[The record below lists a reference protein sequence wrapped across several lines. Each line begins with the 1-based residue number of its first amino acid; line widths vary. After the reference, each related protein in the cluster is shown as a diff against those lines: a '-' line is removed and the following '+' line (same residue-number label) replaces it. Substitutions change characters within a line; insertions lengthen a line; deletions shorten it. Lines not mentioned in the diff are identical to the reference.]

1 MTESATDWAVQP
13 ATGAELSKRVA
24 HVAHAALRQRP
35 RAIGLAPQLANGIQ
49 TGLHLRVFEAVRGSG
64 RYEITSELLCDDI
77 LKRLHTS
84 LPAPNTCDIIDI
96 NPGQGLWSQSLHR
109 LVQPRRHVLVESDL
123 EKYGEH
129 LQPLLRSGSTYRHAT
144 VLEDAFDPEKEL
156 LSQYDVEK
164 AGSLGKPPEHNR
176 SLLMTVNLSGAKVS
190 IGGYMGSLS
199 RKFFDELYLSLL
211 SSPRAGYF
219 RYGLIRVLAWIPDHE
234 KDSYIPRTVHARHK
248 QTVMLEATTDITEV
262 AGASAETRSTR
273 YRKWP
278 DLELEELAV
287 IDARA
292 RDVPGQRTPKS
303 RLDMPP
309 PRELL
314 SIEPTP
320 RNLRKA
326 DFTSD
331 AEWVPRLLELD
342 SQIKQKF
349 PHWYRR
355 YASGQSIR
363 KLGLKTP
370 LQKEWGELL
379 RRANTTHK
387 THMKAVELVNQE
399 RQLISEW
406 KSEIRNAKDHHL
418 DSETEH
424 SFQKRAEAI
433 KENLKGLNRTNRIFA
448 EKAIDDCRAWDMSP
462 PVLAWNRREA
472 HPLVVYDGEFDAPSR
487 YMALLDVIP
496 RADLIS
502 RIDTY
507 DKMVCFRYIV
517 TSLSL
522 YFSRSVAEALR
533 ALVHEGLN
541 DFVKTIPGIH
551 DPTKGGWYDLT
562 ALRVRVLPTEIFVEI
577 GLAYEK
583 WPFRMSTEA
592 ILMATADPLAGYS
605 GQEDDMK

>member
-1 MTESATDWAVQP
+1 MILPSFTRHASTVAKKT
-13 ATGAELSKRVA
+13 LS
-24 HVAHAALRQRP
+24 
-35 RAIGLAPQLANGIQ
+35 
-49 TGLHLRVFEAVRGSG
+49 RGSG
-64 RYEITSELLCDDI
+64 RYEITSQRLCDDI
-77 LKRLHTS
+77 LVRLRTG

-96 NPGQGLWSQSLHR
+96 NPGRGLWSQSLHR
-109 LVQPRRHVLVESDL
+109 LLQPRRHVLVESDL
-123 EKYGEH
+123 DRYAEH
-129 LQPLLRSGSTYRHAT
+129 LQPLLKSHGSRYRHAT
-144 VLEDAFDPEKEL
+144 ILEDVFDPEKRL
-156 LSQYDVEK
+156 LTRYDTEK
-164 AGSLGKPPEHNR
+164 AGPVGKLPEYNG
-176 SLLMTVNLSGAKVS
+176 SLLMTVNLSGAKIS

-211 SSPRAGYF
+211 SGPSAGFF

-234 KDSYIPRTVHARHK
+234 KNSYIPRTVHARHK
-248 QTVMLEATTDITEV
+248 QTVMLEATTDIAEV
-262 AGASAETRSTR
+262 AGAPAETKSTR
-273 YRKWP
+273 YRKWT
-278 DLELEELAV
+278 DLELEEFAI

-292 RDVPGQRTPKS
+292 KKISGYEIPKL
-303 RLDMPP
+303 RLDTPA

-326 DFTSD
+326 HFTSD
-331 AEWVPRLLELD
+331 AEWVPRLLQLD
-342 SQIKQKF
+342 SHIRKKY

-406 KSEIRNAKDHHL
+406 KLEIRQAKNNSLNPD
-418 DSETEH
+418 TER
-424 SFQKRAEAI
+424 SLRNRAEAI
-433 KENLKGLNRTNRIFA
+433 KENLKTLNRTNRIFA
-448 EKAIDDCRAWDMSP
+448 EKAIDDCRAWDLSP
-462 PVLAWNRREA
+462 PILAWNRRET
-472 HPLVVYDGEFDAPSR
+472 HPLIVHDDEFDAPSR
-487 YMALLDVIP
+487 NNRHMTLLDVIP

-507 DKMVCFRYIV
+507 DKMVCFRFV
-517 TSLSL
+517 VASLSL
-522 YFSRSVAEALR
+522 YFSKSVAEALKS
-533 ALVHEGLN
+533 LVHEGLD

-562 ALRVRVLPTEIFVEI
+562 TLRVRVLPTDMFVEI
-577 GLAYEK
+577 GLAYER
-583 WPFRMSTEA
+583 WPFRMTTEA
-592 ILMATADPLAGYS
+592 ILMATADPTAGYS
-605 GQEDDMK
+605 GQEDDLK

>member
-1 MTESATDWAVQP
+1 MIVRSFARHASTVAKKT
-13 ATGAELSKRVA
+13 LS
-24 HVAHAALRQRP
+24 
-35 RAIGLAPQLANGIQ
+35 
-49 TGLHLRVFEAVRGSG
+49 RGSG
-64 RYEITSELLCDDI
+64 RYEITSQRLCDDV
-77 LKRLHTS
+77 LVRLRTG

-96 NPGQGLWSQSLHR
+96 NPGRGLWSQSLHR
-109 LVQPRRHVLVESDL
+109 LLQPRRHVLVESDL
-123 EKYGEH
+123 ERYAEH
-129 LQPLLRSGSTYRHAT
+129 LHPLLKSHGSTYRHAT
-144 VLEDAFDPEKEL
+144 ILQDVFDPEKQL
-156 LSQYDVEK
+156 LTNYDAEK
-164 AGSLGKPPEHNR
+164 AGTVGKLPEYNG
-176 SLLMTVNLSGAKVS
+176 SLLMTVNLSGAKIS

-199 RKFFDELYLSLL
+199 RKFFDELYLSLV
-211 SSPRAGYF
+211 SGPGAGFF
-219 RYGLIRVLAWIPDHE
+219 RYGLIHVLAWIPDHE
-234 KDSYIPRTVHARHK
+234 KNSYIPRTVHARHK
-248 QTVMLEATTDITEV
+248 QTVMLEATTDIAEV
-262 AGASAETRSTR
+262 AGAPAETKSTR
-273 YRKWP
+273 YRKWT
-278 DLELEELAV
+278 DLELEEFAI

-292 RDVPGQRTPKS
+292 KKISGYEMPKL
-303 RLDMPP
+303 RLDTPS

-326 DFTSD
+326 HFTSD
-331 AEWVPRLLELD
+331 AEWVPRLLQLD
-342 SQIKQKF
+342 SHIKKKY

-387 THMKAVELVNQE
+387 THMKAVELVKQE

-406 KSEIRNAKDHHL
+406 KFEIRQAKNSSLNPD
-418 DSETEH
+418 TER
-424 SFQKRAEAI
+424 SLRNRAEAI
-433 KENLKGLNRTNRIFA
+433 KDNLKALNRTNRIFA

-462 PVLAWNRREA
+462 PILAWNRRET
-472 HPLVVYDGEFDAPSR
+472 HPLIVHDEEFDTPSR
-487 YMALLDVIP
+487 HNRHMSLLDVIP

-507 DKMVCFRYIV
+507 DKMVCFRFVV

-522 YFSRSVAEALR
+522 YFSKSVAEALK

-562 ALRVRVLPTEIFVEI
+562 TLRVRVLPLDMFVEI
-577 GLAYEK
+577 GLAYER
-583 WPFRMSTEA
+583 WPFRMTTEA
-592 ILMATADPLAGYS
+592 ILMATADPMAGYS
-605 GQEDDMK
+605 GPEDDLK

>member
-1 MTESATDWAVQP
+1 MVLRSFARCASTVAKKT
-13 ATGAELSKRVA
+13 LS
-24 HVAHAALRQRP
+24 
-35 RAIGLAPQLANGIQ
+35 
-49 TGLHLRVFEAVRGSG
+49 RGSG
-64 RYEITSELLCDDI
+64 RYEITSQRLCDDI
-77 LKRLHTS
+77 LNRLRTS

-96 NPGQGLWSQSLHR
+96 NPGRGLWSKSLHHV
-109 LVQPRRHVLVESDL
+109 LQPRRHVLVESDL
-123 EKYGEH
+123 ERYTEY
-129 LQPLLRSGSTYRHAT
+129 LQPLLKSHGSAYRHAT
-144 VLEDAFDPEKEL
+144 ILEDVFDPGKQL
-156 LSQYDVEK
+156 LNQYDVEK
-164 AGSLGKPPEHNR
+164 AGSVGKVPEYNR
-176 SLLMTVNLSGAKVS
+176 SLLMTVNLSGGKIS

-211 SSPRAGYF
+211 SNPRSGFF

-262 AGASAETRSTR
+262 AGASAEAKSTR

-278 DLELEELAV
+278 DLELEELAA
-287 IDARA
+287 IDAKTKGA
-292 RDVPGQRTPKS
+292 SGYKIPKS
-303 RLDMPP
+303 RLDTPP

-342 SQIKQKF
+342 SHIKQKY

-370 LQKEWGELL
+370 PQKEWGELL

-387 THMKAVELVNQE
+387 THMKAVEVVNQE

-406 KSEIRNAKDHHL
+406 KSAIFNAKNSPL
-418 DSETEH
+418 DPDTER
-424 SFQKRAEAI
+424 SFQNRAEAI
-433 KENLKGLNRTNRIFA
+433 KENLKALNRTNRIFA

-462 PVLAWNRREA
+462 PILAWNRREA
-472 HPLVVYDGEFDAPSR
+472 HPLIVHDTEFDASYR
-487 YMALLDVIP
+487 QMALLDVVP
-496 RADLIS
+496 RADLLS
-502 RIDTY
+502 KVDTY

-517 TSLSL
+517 ATLSL
-522 YFSRSVAEALR
+522 YFSKSVAEALR
-533 ALVHEGLN
+533 GLVHEGLN

-562 ALRVRVLPTEIFVEI
+562 TLRVRVLPMDMFVEI

-583 WPFRMSTEA
+583 WPFRTSTEA
-592 ILMATADPLAGYS
+592 ILMATADPMAGYS